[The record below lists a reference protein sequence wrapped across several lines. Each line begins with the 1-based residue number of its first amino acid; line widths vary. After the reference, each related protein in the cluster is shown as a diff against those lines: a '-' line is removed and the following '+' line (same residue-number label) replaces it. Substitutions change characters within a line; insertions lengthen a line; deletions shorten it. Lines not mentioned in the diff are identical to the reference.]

1 MASHTLSRRLLHSS
15 APARARLVDSSVSV
29 SPQHGRAPA
38 PLPPPP
44 PHVWTPASSRPPR
57 PPPAPTHRG
66 PLRPQ
71 PEARDALPD
80 KEHATTASPLRGRP
94 RLADEVVERGRMQT
108 AAQKEDLERAVS
120 LDLFLL
126 RTLAQLTERRASAPG
141 GVASADL
148 GTLLQQH
155 RDRQG
160 TVVDD
165 VLPYEPTPT
174 AARRIRLDGRAGA
187 HEQASGVDEQD
198 GTVVVAHVLGGAET
212 RVSVCS
218 GFAVAQARNGEGQ
231 LILSCA
237 HTLESMQKYLRPAS
251 SAVPSATFVL
261 ASSGH
266 VYTVTSLASSSSEA
280 DLVLLRL
287 APSPLNSS
295 SIPSLPLRTL
305 PISPYPPPTSSAIA
319 MHGYVNPLAR
329 LRRKL
334 QRLPE
339 REWVR
344 GRVSE
349 YKDPIGRTA
358 QVGTY
363 DALAAMWID
372 CCPTPGSSGGP
383 VVDSETGSVVGVT
396 RGSTHQHG
404 ERQRYGFATPA
415 ERIFELFRLPGF
427 KTTAER
433 QAEKQAAAQV
443 KAHQAAGGA
452 AVGEDE
458 GEAK

>member
-1 MASHTLSRRLLHSS
+1 MASRALTRRLLHSS
-15 APARARLVDSSVSV
+15 AFTRARLVDSSVSV
-29 SPQHGRAPA
+29 SPEHGRAA
-38 PLPPPP
+38 APPPP
-44 PHVWTPASSRPPR
+44 PPVWSPSSARPPR
-57 PPPAPTHRG
+57 PPPAPTHKG
-66 PLRPQ
+66 PLRPRAAGEGLR
-71 PEARDALPD
+71 PEQAHP
-80 KEHATTASPLRGRP
+80 ATAAPPLRRP
-94 RLADEVVERGRMQT
+94 PPDEVNAPR
-108 AAQKEDLERAVS
+108 AAPQEDLERAVT

-126 RTLAQLTERRASAPG
+126 RTLAQLTERRASASSREEAPL
-141 GVASADL
+141 AADL
-148 GTLLQQH
+148 GTLLAQH
-155 RDRQG
+155 REREG

-165 VLPYEPTPT
+165 ALAYEPTPT
-174 AARRIRLDGRAGA
+174 PARRVRLDGRAGA
-187 HEQASGVDEQD
+187 HEAAPGAGVEEQD
-198 GTVVVAHVLGGAET
+198 GTVVVAHVLGGGET

-218 GFAVAQARNGEGQ
+218 GFAVGKANAGEGQ
-231 LILSCA
+231 LILTCA
-237 HTLESMQKYLRPAS
+237 HTLESMQKFLRPAS

-280 DLVLLRL
+280 DLLLLRL
-287 APSPLNSS
+287 SPSPINPSA
-295 SIPSLPLRTL
+295 IPILPLRTL

-339 REWVR
+339 REWTR
-344 GRVSE
+344 GRIAE

-358 QVGTY
+358 EVGTY
-363 DALAAMWID
+363 DALAAMWVD
-372 CCPTPGSSGGP
+372 CCPSPGSSGGP
-383 VVDSETGSVVGVT
+383 VVDCETGSVVGVT

-433 QAEKQAAAQV
+433 NAEKQAAQ
-443 KAHQAAGGA
+443 QASARRS
-452 AVGEDE
+452 AVGGRE